1 MLELAFFVSRT
12 RKQVQKR
19 EKEGFSLEMLVDPYL
34 SMCVC
39 ILYLYN
45 QIHVHEASICD
56 ITTVS
61 STIGNSMQT
70 IIINYL
76 GYS

>member
-19 EKEGFSLEMLVDPYL
+19 EKEGFSLKTLVDPYL

>member
-1 MLELAFFVSRT
+1 
-12 RKQVQKR
+12 
-19 EKEGFSLEMLVDPYL
+19 MLVDPYL
-34 SMCVC
+34 SMCVY

-56 ITTVS
+56 ITML
-61 STIGNSMQT
+61 STIGSSTQT

-76 GYS
+76 GYSYGLQDGANTVESCGQGKRFG